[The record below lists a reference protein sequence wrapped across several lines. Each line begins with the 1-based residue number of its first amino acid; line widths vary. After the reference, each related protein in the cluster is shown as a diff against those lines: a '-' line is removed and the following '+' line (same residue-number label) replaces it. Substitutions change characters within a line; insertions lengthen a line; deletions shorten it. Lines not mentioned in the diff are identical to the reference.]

1 MQFKNEL
8 NPKIWEGNK
17 LRREVKAKLEQIA
30 NAFIEF
36 LEVPADAVKD
46 IRIVGSS
53 ANYNYTPYSDLDLHI
68 TIDYD
73 KVHKDCP
80 VVEGYLW
87 AMKSD
92 FNKEHDI
99 SIYGVPVELY
109 AEDSRKETSSNGI
122 YSLKDDKWLK
132 VPEKLAPTDND
143 SAVNAKYNELKDACE
158 RVKDSEVAERLLEKI
173 YTMRQSGLEADG
185 ELSVENLAFKK
196 LRDNKIIER
205 LKEMKREQ
213 IDKELTLESMIEEA
227 RQILKEYRK

>member
-8 NPKIWEGNK
+8 NPKLWENMK
-17 LRREVKAKLEQIA
+17 LKPDVRAKLEKIS

-36 LEVPADAVKD
+36 LEVPAPAVKD
-46 IRIVGSS
+46 VRVVGSS

-68 TIDYD
+68 VIDYD

-87 AMKSD
+87 AMKTD

-109 AEDSRKETSSNGI
+109 AEDSRKSTQTNGI
-122 YSLKDDKWLK
+122 YSLSDDKWIK
-132 VPEKLAPTDND
+132 EPKKLAPTDND
-143 SAVNAKYNELKDACE
+143 SAVEAKYNELREACE
-158 RVKDSEVAERLLEKI
+158 RVKDSEVAERLLDKI

-196 LRDNKIIER
+196 LRDNKVIER

-213 IDKELTLESMIEEA
+213 IDKELTLESMIAEA
-227 RQILKEYRK
+227 RQILREYRK